1 MTQQIEIVARAEALA
16 RAEQSQ
22 APQLLQA
29 LAEAA
34 HSPSSSCVL
43 LYDDAVLSGVAQ
55 VDHLVFDSEIFG
67 GKVGRLSAA
76 KASSAALYAPLLR
89 RAVDLAQQGGLQ
101 HLTRRINAR
110 DIAEARALEG
120 VGFRLVDTGVLFSR
134 AVTAGAAPQGVRPVG
149 GNEIETLIENC
160 ASIFGNSRFSNDPFF
175 DPAAAIELHRRWI
188 RNCCTGRADV
198 VFVPEAE
205 GPVGFVTCTVPQGT
219 HYGNIELLGVDER
232 FRGRHI
238 GRRLIEGALAWF
250 AQRVPRVEVRTQL
263 INRAATT
270 LYEGAGFKIIEGE
283 LTFSYTRS
291 A

>member
-1 MTQQIEIVARAEALA
+1 
-16 RAEQSQ
+16 
-22 APQLLQA
+22 
-29 LAEAA
+29 
-34 HSPSSSCVL
+34 VL
-43 LYDDAVLSGVAQ
+43 LYENALLAAVAQ
-55 VDHLVFDSEIFG
+55 VDHLAFDSEIFG

-76 KASSAALYAPLLR
+76 KASSAALYAPLLV
-89 RAVDLAQQGGLQ
+89 RALSVAHEQGLQ

-110 DIAEARALEG
+110 DISEARALEG

-134 AVTAGAAPQGVRPVG
+134 PLSPGAQPQAVRSVASDEV
-149 GNEIETLIENC
+149 ETLIDHC

-175 DPAAAIELHRRWI
+175 DPQAAIELHRRWI

-205 GPVGFVTCTVPQGT
+205 GPVGFVTCTVVKGAN
-219 HYGNIELLGVDER
+219 YGNIELLGVGER
-232 FRGRHI
+232 FRGRQI

-250 AQRVPRVEVRTQL
+250 AQRVPRVEVRTQMT
-263 INRAATT
+263 NRAATT

-283 LTFSYTRS
+283 LTFSYTRP

>member
-1 MTQQIEIVARAEALA
+1 MAQQFEIVARGEALA
-16 RAEQSQ
+16 RVEKSQ
-22 APQLLQA
+22 APHLVHA
-29 LAEAA
+29 LMDAA
-34 HSPSSSCVL
+34 HSPTANCVL
-43 LYDDAVLSGVAQ
+43 QYANAALAGVAQ
-55 VDHLVFDSEIFG
+55 VDHLAFDSEIFG
-67 GKVGRLSAA
+67 GKLGRLSAA
-76 KASSAALYAPLLR
+76 KAVAPELYAPLLE
-89 RAVDLAQQGGLQ
+89 RAVDLATEAGLQ

-110 DIAEARALEG
+110 DIAEARALES

-134 AVTAGAAPQGVRPVG
+134 SVSAGVAPQGVRPVASD
-149 GNEIETLIENC
+149 EIETLIEHC
-160 ASIFGNSRFSNDPFF
+160 ADIFGNSRFSNDPFF

-205 GPVGFVTCTVPQGT
+205 GPVGFVTCTVPKGT
-219 HYGNIELLGVDER
+219 SYGNIELLGVDER
-232 FRGRHI
+232 FRGRQI

-283 LTFSYTRS
+283 LTFSYTRP